1 MIKNFRKT
9 YRELRRW
16 YKLLA
21 ASSNANG
28 IRCRIQAVYYLCI
41 HYNLASAR
49 RLNIL
54 FRFLHN
60 IMAHREGEFVR
71 YLCSVSGEDIALL
84 LRYENLGDY
93 CIAGEM
99 TAGIYTVPDFVPE
112 EIFDCG
118 ANIGAFSIFAA
129 KKFPQSKLVCFEP
142 DAENLTLLKQN
153 LKLNGIHAEIKEC
166 GVWNKNGLLY
176 YHPASSIT
184 GKVSE
189 EISYFPIPVERL
201 NITTPKSWVKLD
213 IEGAEYAVIPDML
226 AGSPLPRFL
235 SVELHF
241 FNQKGRPVV
250 NALEKHNYKLKGYI
264 DDRLECV
271 VFDATLE

>member
-49 RLNIL
+49 RLNFL
-54 FRFLHN
+54 FRLLHN
-60 IMAHREGEFVR
+60 IMAQREGKFVR

-93 CIAGEM
+93 CIAGEL
-99 TAGIYTVPDFVPE
+99 TEGIYTAPDFVPD

-184 GKVSE
+184 GQVSE
-189 EISYFPIPVERL
+189 EISDFPIPVELL
-201 NITTPKSWVKLD
+201 NITTPNSWVKLD
-213 IEGAEYAVIPDML
+213 IEGAEYVVIPDML

-250 NALEKHNYKLKGYI
+250 HAFEEHNYKLKGYI